1 MREFFERRC
10 VVLNKTQP
18 NGEHSSSNVQ
28 RDESPAVTETLPMEA
43 VRTANAATNR
53 DTPVVEAEV
62 DPREQRART
71 VPSNLPGRV
80 ARVSRQAENWLIPN
94 QQPDADNHDSR
105 ILLLVIKLLIIMG
118 ITFIGQVMTSMGWL
132 RAEFSPL
139 NPGVLTLLFCVP
151 LALLMLRVHQ
161 QLWGETGFGQNRLN
175 IQTIATISILSLIMI
190 FMLPITQM
198 IDGLLGPPSK
208 NELSTRS
215 LFWGIHGTSQF
226 SVMALPLPVHVFIW
240 AIVGLALGGYIAR
253 MLTKSDFVAGDRRVI
268 RKTNACLCSVG
279 LLAGAVSGFLLFF
292 VWSIAPSKPSTLEA
306 VLISCTWALLGGC
319 IVPQMEAK
327 PEKEQSLDPSRQ
339 IIWRNVATIGFLKWF
354 WQRAWPH
361 TSEQSVQYLW
371 FIIAIFSPLYI
382 FTMQA
387 VRVHA
392 EVAMWGHA
400 M

>member
-1 MREFFERRC
+1 M
-10 VVLNKTQP
+10 NKTQP

-28 RDESPAVTETLPMEA
+28 RDEPPGTETLPMEA
-43 VRTANAATNR
+43 VHIADAATNR

-62 DPREQRART
+62 DPRGQRART
-71 VPSNLPGRV
+71 IPSSLPGRI
-80 ARVSRQAENWLIPN
+80 ARVSRQAENRLIPN
-94 QQPDADNHDSR
+94 QQLAADNHDSR

-151 LALLMLRVHQ
+151 LALYMLRVHQ
-161 QLWGETGFGQNRLN
+161 QLWGETGSGRNRLN
-175 IQTIATISILSLIMI
+175 IQTIVTISILSLVMI
-190 FMLPITQM
+190 LMSPITQV

-240 AIVGLALGGYIAR
+240 AIAGLALGGYIAR

-268 RKTNACLCSVG
+268 RKANACLCSIG

-292 VWSIAPSKPSTLEA
+292 VWSAAPAQPGMADS
-306 VLISCTWALLGGC
+306 VIVSCTWALLGGC
-319 IVPQMEAK
+319 IVPKMEVK
-327 PEKEQSLDPSRQ
+327 PRNEWSLDPTYQ
-339 IIWRNVATIGFLKWF
+339 VTWNNIGSTVSIRKWF
-354 WQRAWPH
+354 WERAWPH
-361 TSEQSVQYLW
+361 TSEQSVHYLAN
-371 FIIAIFSPLYI
+371 IAIWFFFFYF
-382 FTMQA
+382 FTMQS
-387 VRVHA
+387 VRVYA
-392 EVAMWGHA
+392 EISQRGFAT
-400 M
+400 

>member
-1 MREFFERRC
+1 M
-10 VVLNKTQP
+10 NKTQP
-18 NGEHSSSNVQ
+18 NGERSSSNTEPPVG
-28 RDESPAVTETLPMEA
+28 AETLPMEA

-53 DTPVVEAEV
+53 DTPVVGAEV

-71 VPSNLPGRV
+71 VPSNLPGGFTRV
-80 ARVSRQAENWLIPN
+80 GRQVENWLIPN
-94 QQPDADNHDSR
+94 QQPAADNHDSR

-132 RAEFSPL
+132 RAELSPL

-151 LALLMLRVHQ
+151 LALCMLRVHQ
-161 QLWGETGFGQNRLN
+161 QLWGETGSGRNRLN
-175 IQTIATISILSLIMI
+175 IQTIATISILSVIMI
-190 FMLPITQM
+190 LMPFITQV

-226 SVMALPLPVHVFIW
+226 SVMTLPLPVHVFIW
-240 AIVGLALGGYIAR
+240 AIVGLALGGYIVR
-253 MLTKSDFVAGDRRVI
+253 MLTKNDFVVGDR
-268 RKTNACLCSVG
+268 KTIKKANICLYLTG
-279 LLAGAVSGFLLFF
+279 LSLGVVMGFLLFF
-292 VWSIAPSKPSTLEA
+292 FWSIAPSKPSTLEA

-327 PEKEQSLDPSRQ
+327 PEKEQSLDPSGQ
-339 IIWRNVATIGFLKWF
+339 TLWRNVATVGFLKWF
-354 WQRAWPH
+354 WRRAWPH

-371 FIIAIFSPLYI
+371 FIIATFSPLYI

>member
-18 NGEHSSSNVQ
+18 NGERNSSNTQ
-28 RDESPAVTETLPMEA
+28 RDEPVGAETLPMEA
-43 VRTANAATNR
+43 VRTADAATNR

-94 QQPDADNHDSR
+94 QQPAANNHDSR
-105 ILLLVIKLLIIMG
+105 ILLIIMG

-132 RAEFSPL
+132 RAELSPL

-151 LALLMLRVHQ
+151 LALYMLRVHQ
-161 QLWGETGFGQNRLN
+161 QLWGETGSGRNRLN
-175 IQTIATISILSLIMI
+175 IQTIATISILSVIMI
-190 FMLPITQM
+190 LMPFITQV

-240 AIVGLALGGYIAR
+240 AIVGLALGGYIVR
-253 MLTKSDFVAGDRRVI
+253 MLTKNDFVVGDR
-268 RKTNACLCSVG
+268 KTIKKANICLYLTG
-279 LLAGAVSGFLLFF
+279 LSLGVVMGFLLFF
-292 VWSIAPSKPSTLEA
+292 FWSIAPSKPSTLEA

-339 IIWRNVATIGFLKWF
+339 TLWRNVATIGFLDWF

-371 FIIAIFSPLYI
+371 FIIATFSPLYI

>member
-18 NGEHSSSNVQ
+18 SGEHSSSNTQ
-28 RDESPAVTETLPMEA
+28 RDEPPGTETLPMEA
-43 VRTANAATNR
+43 VHIADAATNR

-94 QQPDADNHDSR
+94 RQPAADNHDSR

-132 RAEFSPL
+132 QAELSPL

-151 LALLMLRVHQ
+151 LALCMLRVHQ
-161 QLWGETGFGQNRLN
+161 QLWGETGSGRNRLN
-175 IQTIATISILSLIMI
+175 IQTIVTISILSVIMI
-190 FMLPITQM
+190 LMPFITQV

-240 AIVGLALGGYIAR
+240 AIVGLALGGYIVR
-253 MLTKSDFVAGDRRVI
+253 MLTKNDFVVGDR
-268 RKTNACLCSVG
+268 KTIKKANICLYLTG
-279 LLAGAVSGFLLFF
+279 LSLGVVMGFLLFF
-292 VWSIAPSKPSTLEA
+292 FWSIAPSKPSTLEA

-327 PEKEQSLDPSRQ
+327 PEKEQSRDPSRQ
-339 IIWRNVATIGFLKWF
+339 TLWRNVATIGFLNWF

-371 FIIAIFSPLYI
+371 FIIATFSPLYI

>member
-1 MREFFERRC
+1 M
-10 VVLNKTQP
+10 NKTQP
-18 NGEHSSSNVQ
+18 NGERSSSNTEPPVG
-28 RDESPAVTETLPMEA
+28 AETLPMEA
-43 VRTANAATNR
+43 VHTANAATNR

-80 ARVSRQAENWLIPN
+80 TRLRRQVENWLTHN
-94 QQPDADNHDSR
+94 QQLAADNHDSR

-132 RAEFSPL
+132 RAELSLL

-151 LALLMLRVHQ
+151 LALCMLRVHQ
-161 QLWGETGFGQNRLN
+161 QLWGETGSGRNRLN
-175 IQTIATISILSLIMI
+175 IQTIATISILSVIMI
-190 FMLPITQM
+190 LMPLITQV

-240 AIVGLALGGYIAR
+240 AIVGLALGGYIVR
-253 MLTKSDFVAGDRRVI
+253 MLTKNDFVVGDR
-268 RKTNACLCSVG
+268 KTIKKANICLYLTG
-279 LLAGAVSGFLLFF
+279 LSLGVVMGFLLFF
-292 VWSIAPSKPSTLEA
+292 FWSIAPSKPSTLEA

-319 IVPQMEAK
+319 IVSQMEAK

-339 IIWRNVATIGFLKWF
+339 TLWRNVATVGFLKWF

-371 FIIAIFSPLYI
+371 FIIATFSPLYI

>member
-1 MREFFERRC
+1 M
-10 VVLNKTQP
+10 NKTQP

-43 VRTANAATNR
+43 VHIADVATNR

-71 VPSNLPGRV
+71 VPSSLPGRI
-80 ARVSRQAENWLIPN
+80 ARVENWLIPN
-94 QQPDADNHDSR
+94 QQLAADNHDSR

-132 RAEFSPL
+132 RAELSPL
-139 NPGVLTLLFCVP
+139 NPGVLILLFCVP
-151 LALLMLRVHQ
+151 LALYMLRVHQ
-161 QLWGETGFGQNRLN
+161 QLWGETGCGQNRMN
-175 IQTIATISILSLIMI
+175 IQTVATVCILSLVMI
-190 FMLPITQM
+190 LMPLVTQM

-226 SVMALPLPVHVFIW
+226 SVMALPLPVHIFIW
-240 AIVGLALGGYIAR
+240 AIVGLALGGYIVR
-253 MLTKSDFVAGDRRVI
+253 MLTKNDFVAGDR
-268 RKTNACLCSVG
+268 KTITKANICLYVTG
-279 LLAGAVSGFLLFF
+279 LLLGVVMGFLLFF
-292 VWSIAPSKPSTLEA
+292 CWSIAPSKPSIFEA
-306 VLISCTWALLGGC
+306 MLISCTWALLGGC

-327 PEKEQSLDPSRQ
+327 PEKEQSLDPSHQ
-339 IIWRNVATIGFLKWF
+339 ILWRNVATIGFLKWF
-354 WQRAWPH
+354 RQRAWPH

-371 FIIAIFSPLYI
+371 FIIATFSPLYI